1 MNLPE
6 VVISNDLQLHKR
18 IMELNYLK
26 EEQEALIKRN
36 FREISY
42 SLQPATVIKNMV
54 AKLTDGHA
62 ENTNIVSMGLGFGKD
77 FLINKLFGKKGSLKG
92 YLTSMVVKK
101 ATDYVLD
108 KHPDLI
114 TKGINKLQHLLQP
127 SKVRS
132 F

>member
-6 VVISNDLQLHKR
+6 VVITNDLQLHKR
-18 IMELNYLK
+18 IMELKYLK
-26 EEQEALIKRN
+26 EEQETLIKRN
-36 FREISY
+36 FREIGY
-42 SLQPATVIKNMV
+42 SLQPATMIKNMF
-54 AKLTDGHA
+54 AKLTDGHD
-62 ENTNIVSMGLGFGKD
+62 ENTNIVSMGLGLGKD
-77 FLINKLFGKKGSLKG
+77 FLINKLFGRKGSIKG
-92 YLTSMVVKK
+92 YLTSIVVKK

-114 TKGINKLQHLLQP
+114 TKGINKLQHFLQP